1 MTHKKITFAVAL
13 SATLLIT
20 AAPAFARHHYESYV
34 GKDGKT
40 YCRQTK
46 ESATQAT
53 IIGGAAGALLG
64 NVVAGHGNRTAGTL
78 IGAAGGA
85 AAGHAVGRRKQHNCG

>member
-1 MTHKKITFAVAL
+1 M
-13 SATLLIT
+13 
-20 AAPAFARHHYESYV
+20 

-46 ESATQAT
+46 GSATTAT
-53 IIGGAAGALLG
+53 VAGGVAGALLG
-64 NVVAGHGNRTAGTL
+64 NVIAGTGNRRIGTV

-85 AAGHAVGRRKQHNCG
+85 AAGHAVARRKQSNCG

>member
-1 MTHKKITFAVAL
+1 MTFQRAVAVMAM
-13 SATLLIT
+13 STLMA
-20 AAPAFARHHYESYV
+20 AAPAMAKTHYETYV

-46 ESATQAT
+46 GSATTAT
-53 IIGGAAGALLG
+53 IVGGVAGGLLG
-64 NVVAGHGNRTAGTL
+64 NVVAGSGNRTAGTL

-85 AAGHAVGRRKQHNCG
+85 AAGHAVARRKQHNCG